1 MTDCPLLHSHLSLC
15 LHLKISLQLFLSS
28 SFSPSIFLF
37 LSRSFYHSV
46 AFHLSQ
52 SLRLS
57 FFPSSSLTSSS
68 YLTSRY
74 FSYPISLS
82 LTLLSPLI
90 INNLLSPSPSLP
102 SIHFSL
108 ALISPFIINTILSHP
123 PSFPLSSILSSLTLS
138 LYHQCSPL
146 SLSQYIMNALLS
158 HLELVDGLEAK
169 CKLSIRISSSSS
181 SIFIFPSRLSPP
193 SPSLLLLLLLL
204 LLFLSLSLL
213 PSLPSS

>member
-15 LHLKISLQLFLSS
+15 LHLTISLQLFLSS

-74 FSYPISLS
+74 FSYPISLYFLTLLLFSLPLLLFLYHQYSSLS

-90 INNLLSPSPSLP
+90 INNLLSPSPSP
-102 SIHFSL
+102 SL
-108 ALISPFIINTILSHP
+108 
-123 PSFPLSSILSSLTLS
+123 PLSSILFTLPHPPLS
-138 LYHQCSPL
+138 TYHQ
-146 SLSQYIMNALLS
+146 
-158 HLELVDGLEAK
+158 
-169 CKLSIRISSSSS
+169 
-181 SIFIFPSRLSPP
+181 
-193 SPSLLLLLLLL
+193 
-204 LLFLSLSLL
+204 
-213 PSLPSS
+213 

>member
-15 LHLKISLQLFLSS
+15 LHLTISLQLFLSS

-37 LSRSFYHSV
+37 LTRSFYHSV
-46 AFHLSQ
+46 AFPLSQ

-102 SIHFSL
+102 SILFTL
-108 ALISPFIINTILSHP
+108 PHP
-123 PSFPLSSILSSLTLS
+123 PLF
-138 LYHQCSPL
+138 LYHQYSPL
-146 SLSQYIMNALLS
+146 SLSPCIINALLS
-158 HLELVDGLEAK
+158 
-169 CKLSIRISSSSS
+169 
-181 SIFIFPSRLSPP
+181 P
-193 SPSLLLLLLLL
+193 SPNIL
-204 LLFLSLSLL
+204 
-213 PSLPSS
+213 